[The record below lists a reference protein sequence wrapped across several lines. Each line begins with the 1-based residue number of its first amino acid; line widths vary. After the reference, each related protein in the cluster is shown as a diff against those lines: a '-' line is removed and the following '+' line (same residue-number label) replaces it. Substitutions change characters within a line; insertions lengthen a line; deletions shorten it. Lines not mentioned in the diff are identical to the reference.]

1 MAFNKSEG
9 KKVCSFVLPI
19 LFAPDGSRPLTE
31 SYPELNEVP
40 IFRKIG
46 TKDLKFVWYYTVL
59 YNKIQPD
66 RERVLMSISESYGTA
81 ISDEDKNR
89 LVGGN
94 WSADMREAVDKMAS
108 YDLSPRLKI
117 KKMVEQIF
125 DEYQTILTTGCGT
138 DIEEKQKY
146 VALTKNIIDIMPQIL
161 KSIETNLGVSEIS
174 TDFYVDNANLTDGYY
189 KHKKAMGDEKQVSTS

>member
-1 MAFNKSEG
+1 MAFNKGEG
-9 KKVCSFVLPI
+9 KKICNFVIPI

-31 SYPELNEVP
+31 SYPELNEVL

-59 YNKIQPD
+59 YNKIEPE

-94 WSADMREAVDKMAS
+94 WSSDMREAVDKMAS

-117 KKMVEQIF
+117 KKMTEQIF
-125 DEYQTILTTGCGT
+125 DEYQTILKKGGGD
-138 DIEEKQKY
+138 DIEENQKY
-146 VALTKNIIDIMPQIL
+146 VALTKNIVDIMPQIL

-174 TDFYVDNANLTDGYY
+174 TDFYVDNNFLTDSYY
-189 KHKKAMGDEKQVSTS
+189 RHKKAMGNDNQSIV

>member
-1 MAFNKSEG
+1 MAFNKG
-9 KKVCSFVLPI
+9 KDKKICNFIIPI

-46 TKDLKFVWYYTVL
+46 VKDLKFVWYYTIL
-59 YNKIQPD
+59 YNHITPE
-66 RERVLMSISESYGTA
+66 RERVLMSISESYGIA
-81 ISDEDKNR
+81 ISDEEKNR

-94 WSADMREAVDKMAS
+94 WNSDMREAVDKMAS
-108 YDLSPRLKI
+108 YNLSPRLKI

-125 DEYQTILTTGCGT
+125 NEYQTILNKGSS
-138 DIEEKQKY
+138 DEVEENQKY
-146 VALTKNIIDIMPQIL
+146 VALTKNIVDIAPQML

-174 TDFYVDNANLTDGYY
+174 VDFYVDNANLTDTYY
-189 KHKKAMGDEKQVSTS
+189 KQKKASNGNEQ